1 MKNSTIARKLFLRI
15 APAIFVTV
23 VGIGLFAFV
32 SAKREIDNVYDAQLI
47 SDASILWTL
56 VEHELREIPPHS
68 PKTIV
73 NVDLDFN
80 NAYAASK
87 DADEFADSRM
97 FRIWSSGKVVMFSD
111 TSLPG
116 SIRIACR

>member
-32 SAKREIDNVYDAQLI
+32 SAKREISNVYDAQLI

-56 VEHELREIPPHS
+56 VEHELREIP
-68 PKTIV
+68 
-73 NVDLDFN
+73 
-80 NAYAASK
+80 
-87 DADEFADSRM
+87 R
-97 FRIWSSGKVVMFSD
+97 
-111 TSLPG
+111 
-116 SIRIACR
+116 